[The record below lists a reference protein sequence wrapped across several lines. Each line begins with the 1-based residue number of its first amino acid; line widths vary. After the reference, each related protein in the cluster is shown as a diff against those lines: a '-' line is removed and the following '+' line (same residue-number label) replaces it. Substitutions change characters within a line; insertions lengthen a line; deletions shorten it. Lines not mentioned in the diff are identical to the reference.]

1 MRLRPEHRPGPH
13 FQRSPRPLAGFMGTM
28 GGQDVEGKKWS
39 GGGNDEGM
47 GRVRE
52 KVDFDPHKNSCGH
65 LWTL

>member
-1 MRLRPEHRPGPH
+1 
-13 FQRSPRPLAGFMGTM
+13 MGTM
-28 GGQDVEGKKWS
+28 GGQDVVGKKWS